1 MRILK
6 FAGAFLGTLLVI
18 FLIVFGFNLNAVF
31 TLFENQKGIQEGQ
44 EWVQNTSSLKG
55 LTEYIGAQ
63 PQRVSVASVDIDNP
77 DSTILYNPRTP
88 RTMGRLSNIFLIIEY
103 ARQVEDGTLDPGE
116 QIPLSKIDR
125 YQLPYMDASAHDNA
139 IESIRDSNAESG
151 SDSTAALQ
159 DIVEASVAFHELAM
173 ADFLLYKVGVD
184 KVETLL
190 DELSI
195 QETESPLPFSGLY
208 IALNPHLAGRSTSA
222 HFDSLSQLSRTEFSD
237 IVFDRTEAF
246 ITDESYRE
254 RVVEQFENNE
264 GLDIKFTEQRDALAF
279 FPKTTAQEMA
289 NLMKNIENESLIS
302 PAVSKRVKSILGWP
316 LKDGGRLTKDFK
328 TYGAIYDSRMGMA
341 NGIDFG
347 ASTYSGEPFAQAVF
361 FDELQ
366 VAFWF
371 HMSSNYMHQDF
382 QQRLIWDP
390 ALRRATVN
398 EISGTKQDTSATAS

>member
-6 FAGAFLGTLLVI
+6 FAGVFLGTLLLI
-18 FLIVFGFNLNAVF
+18 FLIVFGFNLNALF
-31 TLFENQKGIQEGQ
+31 TLFENQEGIKEGQ

-63 PQRVSVASVDIDNP
+63 PQRVSIASVDIANP
-77 DSTILYNPRTP
+77 DSSILYNPHTP
-88 RTMGRLSNIFLIIEY
+88 RTMGRLSNIFLVIEY
-103 ARQVEDGTLDPGE
+103 ARQVENGTLNPDE
-116 QIPLSKIDR
+116 QVSLSAIDR
-125 YQLPYMDASAHDNA
+125 YQLPYMDESDHEDA
-139 IESIRDSNAESG
+139 IESIRDIETG
-151 SDSTAALQ
+151 SDTTAALQ
-159 DIVEASVAFHELAM
+159 QIVETSVAFHDLAI
-173 ADFLLYKVGVD
+173 ADFLLYKVGID
-184 KVETLL
+184 KVENLL
-190 DELSI
+190 DDLSI

-208 IALNPHLAGRSTSA
+208 IALNPYLAGRNTA
-222 HFDSLSQLSRTEFSD
+222 ATHFDSLSRLSRTEFND
-237 IVFDRTEAF
+237 MVLRKAEEF
-246 ITDESYRE
+246 ITDNAFRQ
-254 RVVEQFENNE
+254 RVLQQFDENE

-279 FPKTTAQEMA
+279 FPKTTAREMA
-289 NLMKNIENESLIS
+289 KIMQKLGNESLIS
-302 PAVSKRVKSILGWP
+302 AAVSNRVKSVLDWP
-316 LKDGGRLTKDFK
+316 LQDGGRLTKDFE

-341 NGIDFG
+341 NGIDYG

-398 EISGTKQDTSATAS
+398 EVLTSTKQDTAEP